1 MTNKPFALTPKEIK
15 EIASVQ
21 QIQDLW
27 GMANSADM
35 EMALKDIYTV
45 KFQYMNESPGYVGD
59 LFIIQPG
66 VLGSDF
72 PVTRLVRNRENQL
85 EVLK

>member
-1 MTNKPFALTPKEIK
+1 MTNKPLALTPKEIK

-21 QIQDLW
+21 RIQDLW

-35 EMALKDIYTV
+35 EMTLKDIYTV

-66 VLGSDF
+66 VLGSEF
-72 PVTRLVRNRENQL
+72 PVIRLVRNREKQL
-85 EVLK
+85 EVVE